1 MWSFSCISL
10 APSCKMLIARK
21 WSTFLCKN
29 VNAVLVSFVVLL
41 NIFTSSESDDF
52 VLQGPQKEEKPV
64 VVPGRRKEHKVG
76 KIHFVEHRTA
86 LHLYHSFHRLW
97 IFFVCMLQ
105 VQPLSLQLNIE
116 MLLETDVMCLLRIE
130 DWCHCYSVLIACWM
144 FHHIQ
149 ISLMVVSCPCYAKT
163 MSLLKSCAFLLFSAI
178 QTNRWVDF
186 CSWLWDNQSENK

>member
-1 MWSFSCISL
+1 MIPSRTFYAVDYACLNIQFIRLPGMWSFSCISL

-29 VNAVLVSFVVLL
+29 VNAVLVSFVALL

-86 LHLYHSFHRLW
+86 FHLYHSFHRLW
-97 IFFVCMLQ
+97 IFFLCMLQ

-130 DWCHCYSVLIACWM
+130 DCCHCYSVLVA
-144 FHHIQ
+144 
-149 ISLMVVSCPCYAKT
+149 Y
-163 MSLLKSCAFLLFSAI
+163 
-178 QTNRWVDF
+178 
-186 CSWLWDNQSENK
+186 